1 MCQEKLHFT
10 YVLERQRWWNE
21 GSMVPGGVRVGAEGE
36 QHRSNGHMSSV
47 VHSASSGN
55 ASNTELHLK
64 KLIQSGK

>member
-1 MCQEKLHFT
+1 
-10 YVLERQRWWNE
+10 
-21 GSMVPGGVRVGAEGE
+21 MVPGGVRVGAEGE